1 MALAS
6 AFFLTSF
13 LCFLN
18 TSTRLTDCS
27 TALWTAL
34 SRSSLEYPFSIIL
47 SFSIIFTDCCGMRAE
62 SVSSSSIGVSNFLR
76 SFLRSLSLTAST
88 RSLSSFS
95 CPFFCS
101 FSAFFLKRVSFAFSL
116 PFASLSNCSAE
127 QGPLFFRVPFPV
139 CVRPFATYPS
149 SLTSGSK
156 IVLTLGAEKISSCAS
171 LGRRFGSGIISS
183 SSSSMSSP

>member
-47 SFSIIFTDCCGMRAE
+47 SFSIIFTDCLAE

-116 PFASLSNCSAE
+116 PFASLSNCSGV

-183 SSSSMSSP
+183 SSSSSSP